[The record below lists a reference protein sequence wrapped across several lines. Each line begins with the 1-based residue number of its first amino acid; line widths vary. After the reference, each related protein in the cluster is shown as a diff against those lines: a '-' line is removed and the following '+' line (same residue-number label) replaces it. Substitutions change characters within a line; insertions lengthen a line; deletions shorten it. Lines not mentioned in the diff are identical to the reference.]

1 MIYCC
6 GASMI
11 GKIGT
16 IGQKKVLVHQ
26 VPILYCPV
34 CQKSHVHPAVK
45 EQFELVVEYATEDG
59 VKETTLYDRID
70 PNMLKKWKELSF
82 SFEEEDNHE
91 MILREQIDLALDLLR
106 ICKPDYDWADLLKA
120 RLKVLSEKLRN
131 LEISKENSC

>member
-16 IGQKKVLVHQ
+16 IVRKQVSVHQ
-26 VPILYCPV
+26 VPVLYCPV
-34 CQKSHVHPAVK
+34 CQKRHVHPAVK
-45 EQFELVVEYATEDG
+45 EQFELVVEYAIEDR

-70 PNMLKKWKELSF
+70 HKMLKKWKEYSF
-82 SFEEEDNHE
+82 SFEEDDNQE
-91 MILREQIDLALDLLR
+91 SILREQIDLALDLLR
-106 ICKPDYDWADLLKA
+106 ICKPDYDWADLLKI

>member
-16 IGQKKVLVHQ
+16 IVRKQVSVHQ
-26 VPILYCPV
+26 VPVLYCPV
-34 CQKSHVHPAVK
+34 CQKRHVHPAVK
-45 EQFELVVEYATEDG
+45 EQFELVVEYAIEDR

-70 PNMLKKWKELSF
+70 PKMLKKWKESSF
-82 SFEEEDNHE
+82 SFEEEDNQE
-91 MILREQIDLALDLLR
+91 SILREQIDLALDLLR
-106 ICKPDYDWADLLKA
+106 ICKPDYDWADLLKI

-131 LEISKENSC
+131 MEISKENSC

>member
-16 IGQKKVLVHQ
+16 IVRKQVSVHQ
-26 VPILYCPV
+26 VPVLYCPV
-34 CQKSHVHPAVK
+34 CQKRHVHPAVK
-45 EQFELVVEYATEDG
+45 EQFELVVEYAIEDR

-70 PNMLKKWKELSF
+70 PKMLKKWKESSF
-82 SFEEEDNHE
+82 SFEEDDNQE
-91 MILREQIDLALDLLR
+91 SILREQIDLALDLLR
-106 ICKPDYDWADLLKA
+106 ICKPDYDWADLLKI